1 MLPVSQAKHEKNKNV
16 RTFVTIDSKHLTM
29 PTAVNSFSFHS
40 SKNKNKSA
48 TAVHDQ
54 DLTYKLGY

>member
-1 MLPVSQAKHEKNKNV
+1 MLPASQAKHKKNTNV

-54 DLTYKLGY
+54 DLVHKLGY

>member
-1 MLPVSQAKHEKNKNV
+1 VLPAGKAKHEKNKNV

-40 SKNKNKSA
+40 SKNKNKINCCP
-48 TAVHDQ
+48 
-54 DLTYKLGY
+54 

>member
-1 MLPVSQAKHEKNKNV
+1 MLPASQAKLEKNKNV

-40 SKNKNKSA
+40 SKKQEQECNCCP
-48 TAVHDQ
+48 
-54 DLTYKLGY
+54 

>member
-1 MLPVSQAKHEKNKNV
+1 MLPASQAKHEKNMNV

-54 DLTYKLGY
+54 DLIYKLGY

>member
-1 MLPVSQAKHEKNKNV
+1 MLPASQAKHEKNKNV

-54 DLTYKLGY
+54 YLIYKLGY

>member
-1 MLPVSQAKHEKNKNV
+1 MLPAGQAKHEKNKNV
-16 RTFVTIDSKHLTM
+16 TTFVTIDSNHLTM

-54 DLTYKLGY
+54 GLIYKLGY